1 MYILLGVTKEFSR
14 QRMKNVVVHGILQ
27 GCVALEQDVCVNV
40 VGSLNNLLN
49 EENSLFRMQ
58 DYKVW

>member
-1 MYILLGVTKEFSR
+1 
-14 QRMKNVVVHGILQ
+14 MKNVVVHGIMQ